1 MATQTHSYK
10 HEIIPP
16 WLSQSL
22 IIGMILIFLLGGAY
36 TGYLF
41 YYVVKN
47 TVKDVA
53 NRTNLPASV
62 PYVELALPIG
72 AIPITGDQS
81 ETVPIIVPAQNS
93 TVVEAADG
101 STEAPVPGTQ
111 IQGRVNILLLGID
124 KRPDEVYARTDT
136 MIFVTL
142 DPNTNQ
148 AGMLSVPRDLWVSI
162 PGYDEDRINKAHF
175 LGDQYGYP
183 GGGPALA
190 MKTIQYNLGIPVH
203 AFVKVDFDGFRNIVD
218 TLGGID
224 IDVPETIDDPK
235 YPDNNYG
242 YDPFYIEEGPH
253 TLDGYDALRY
263 ARTRATPGSDF
274 SRAARQQQVLLAIR
288 DKALQLNMLPKI
300 PELWA
305 SMSGTVETSLSLV
318 DILELAQLAS
328 AVDTGNIQSAVI
340 GPSMTIDYTVP
351 DTGARVLLPRREK
364 IRALIDEMFVESEPG
379 AAAPAEAQVAV
390 EAEVPT
396 QIDAEAESTVQAQA
410 RAEEIQQEAER
421 QQQIKEF
428 LAQEDARLVIQNGTS
443 TPNLASQTALYLK
456 QQGFNIFQHG
466 TADNNTYEHTV
477 IVVYNE
483 NKTFTLDVLKAI
495 FNVDEENIRRSP
507 NLKSDL
513 DFRVIIGS
521 DFELQSG
528 TQSPLTTE

>member
-1 MATQTHSYK
+1 
-10 HEIIPP
+10 
-16 WLSQSL
+16 
-22 IIGMILIFLLGGAY
+22 MIVIFLLGGAY

-41 YYVVKN
+41 YHLVKN
-47 TVKDVA
+47 AVKDVA

-62 PYVELALPIG
+62 PYVELTLPIG

-81 ETVPIIVPAQNS
+81 ETTPLIVPAQGS
-93 TVVEAADG
+93 IAVEAANDA
-101 STEAPVPGTQ
+101 TEAPVPGPQ

-136 MIFVTL
+136 MILVTL

-162 PGYDEDRINKAHF
+162 PGYDEDRINKANF

-183 GGGPALA
+183 GGGPALT
-190 MKTIQYNLGIPVH
+190 MKTVQYNLGVPVH
-203 AFVKVDFDGFRNIVD
+203 AFVKVDFDGFRNIID
-218 TLGGID
+218 TLDGID
-224 IDVPETIDDPK
+224 IDVPQTIDDPK

-242 YDPFYIEEGPH
+242 YDPFYIEAGHH

-274 SRAARQQQVLLAIR
+274 SRAKRQQQVLLAIR

-300 PELWA
+300 PELWS

-318 DILELAQLAS
+318 DILELAKLAS

-340 GPSMTIDYTVP
+340 GPSMTIDYVVP

-364 IRALIDEMFVESEPG
+364 IRALIDEMFVESEPTAPAAEAQAAVD
-379 AAAPAEAQVAV
+379 AAAPPQVDTEAA
-390 EAEVPT
+390 
-396 QIDAEAESTVQAQA
+396 STVQAQA
-410 RAEEIQQEAER
+410 RAEEIQQQAER
-421 QQQIKEF
+421 QQEIKEF
-428 LAQEDARLVIQNGTS
+428 LAQEDARLVVQNGTS
-443 TPNLASQTALYLK
+443 IPNLASQTALYLK

-466 TADNNTYEHTV
+466 TADSSTYEHTV

-521 DFELQSG
+521 DFELQNG
-528 TQSPLTTE
+528 TQAPLTTE

>member
-1 MATQTHSYK
+1 MATQTQSYK
-10 HEIIPP
+10 HDIIPP
-16 WLSQSL
+16 WLSQGL
-22 IIGMILIFLLGGAY
+22 VIGMIFIFLLGGAY

-47 TVKDVA
+47 AVKDVA

-72 AIPITGDQS
+72 P
-81 ETVPIIVPAQNS
+81 VPIIGEQPEAPSLIVPAQGSS
-93 TVVEAADG
+93 TVVEAASG
-101 STEAPVPGTQ
+101 STEAPVPGPQ

-136 MIFVTL
+136 MILVTL

-162 PGYDEDRINKAHF
+162 PGYDEDRVNKAHF

-190 MKTIQYNLGIPVH
+190 MKTVQYNLGVPVH

-218 TLGGID
+218 TLGGIEL
-224 IDVPETIDDPK
+224 DVPETIDDPT

-242 YDPFYIEEGPH
+242 YDPFYIEAGQH

-274 SRAARQQQVLLAIR
+274 SRAERQQQVLLAIR
-288 DKALQLNMLPKI
+288 DKGLQLNMLPKI
-300 PELWA
+300 PELWS
-305 SMSGTVETSLSLV
+305 SMSSTVETSLSLV
-318 DILELAQLAS
+318 DILELAKLAS

-364 IRALIDEMFVESEPG
+364 IRTLIDEMFVESEP
-379 AAAPAEAQVAV
+379 AAPVEAQVAA
-390 EAEVPT
+390 EAEAPAQV
-396 QIDAEAESTVQAQA
+396 DAEAESTVQAQQ
-410 RAEEIQQEAER
+410 RAEEIQQQAER
-421 QQQIKEF
+421 QQEIKQF
-428 LAQEDARLVIQNGTS
+428 LTQEDARLVVQNGTA

-466 TADNNTYEHTV
+466 TADNSTYEHTV

-521 DFELQSG
+521 DYELQSG
-528 TQSPLTTE
+528 SQAPLTTE